1 MTLST
6 VSRMKSNIIQLQE
19 IFHLMF
25 FFALTKIIDIPW
37 DKVQESVMFATNANQ
52 VQVSPREESFGDKS
66 CTL

>member
-37 DKVQESVMFATNANQ
+37 DKVQESVMFATNA
-52 VQVSPREESFGDKS
+52 KS
-66 CTL
+66 STSLTERGVFR